1 MAPEYRFSSLLLA
14 WEASSINWYREMGTQ
29 WQFLQLR
36 ALTQGALE
44 GKGLPHFHCCLML
57 ALGTAD
63 LSLGV
68 PFRLRTCK
76 RSCSMRRL
84 TVSSFELTC
93 CGNVRPVSI

>member
-1 MAPEYRFSSLLLA
+1 
-14 WEASSINWYREMGTQ
+14 MGTQ

-36 ALTQGALE
+36 APTQGALE
-44 GKGLPHFHCCLML
+44 GKGLPHFHCCLVL
-57 ALGTAD
+57 VLVLGTTD
-63 LSLGV
+63 LSLGI

-76 RSCSMRRL
+76 QSCSMRRL